1 MFVLIRRME
10 NSDLMGL
17 SLKFQVAVI
26 VSFVNHV
33 RTGVLSLLQSS
44 YLRQY
49 IIIILPIV
57 LLKMNSNLLVVKLNV
72 LSWIFGFI

>member
-33 RTGVLSLLQSS
+33 RTGVLSLLQSC

-57 LLKMNSNLLVVKLNV
+57 LLKVNSNLFVLKLNI
-72 LSWIFGFI
+72 LSWIFSFI